1 MDNFNFADGDSE
13 NEQEQ
18 ENRRDEDLNLSG
30 EGDREEVLSRIR
42 NRQGNADKI
51 EQRGKRRSG
60 DHKVIKR
67 IRTDSVR

>member
-18 ENRRDEDLNLSG
+18 RNRQDEDLDLSG
-30 EGDREEVLSRIR
+30 EDDREEVLSRIR

-51 EQRGKRRSG
+51 
-60 DHKVIKR
+60 
-67 IRTDSVR
+67 